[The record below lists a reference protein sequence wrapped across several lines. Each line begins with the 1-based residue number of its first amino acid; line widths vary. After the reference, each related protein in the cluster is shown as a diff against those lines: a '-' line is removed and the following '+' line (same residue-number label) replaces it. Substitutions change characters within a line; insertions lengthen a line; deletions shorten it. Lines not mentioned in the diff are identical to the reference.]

1 VASDALVH
9 SQRRQGGIE
18 CRARQRGRLPP
29 ARTEPQ
35 GAQWCFPA
43 DAARRQYQGRRWAN
57 LSKRWPCGSGARKQ
71 WQATDLAAGTILLLK
86 KDLSGVEKTLKELNA
101 MSPDLLQRTE
111 EVLALKVQQGG
122 TRARL
127 PWAS

>member
-1 VASDALVH
+1 VP
-9 SQRRQGGIE
+9 
-18 CRARQRGRLPP
+18 CK
-29 ARTEPQ
+29 
-35 GAQWCFPA
+35 
-43 DAARRQYQGRRWAN
+43 AARKGFRQLEQSRKELNGAFQLMLRGGQYQGRRWAN

-71 WQATDLAAGTILLLK
+71 WQASDLAAGTILLLN

-111 EVLALKVQQGG
+111 EVHGAEGAAGG